1 MNEIKNNGKK
11 WFYWFMLGV
20 CIIIVYKLLDNF
32 SDIMNVL
39 KNFISILTPFLVGVL
54 IAYLLYIPCKKVE
67 KLYKNSK
74 VEILKKKS
82 RAFSIFTVYF
92 IAILL
97 IIILFNFILPIVI
110 NSVTELATN
119 IQGYYENTL
128 KNYDDL
134 PESSILKSAQVKEI
148 IDNIKNIDIKQ
159 FFNFD
164 KIFEYVKSA
173 IQLVT
178 GIFDI
183 FVAFIVSV
191 YILAERTE
199 IMKFLK
205 RFANAIFKKKTYE
218 NIGKYFN
225 KTNQVFFKFLSS
237 QFLDAI
243 VVGILTTIAMSL
255 MGVRYAPLLGFMI
268 GLFNMIPYFGAIIAV
283 VIAALITLITGGFY
297 QAVWMIIIV
306 TILQQIDANII
317 NPKIIGESLKMSP
330 LLIIFSITVGGAYF
344 GVIGMFL
351 AVPVC
356 AVIKIIVNDYIEYKN
371 EKKDIR

>member
-164 KIFEYVKSA
+164 KIFEYLKSA